1 MAPSSNKD
9 KEKDEVNKALAAA
22 ADKRLPERIASLCQ
36 DESHCLTRVPG
47 KGEVKP
53 RSLDPNEKPRTAG
66 ARTAGG

>member
-1 MAPSSNKD
+1 MAPSSKT
-9 KEKDEVNKALAAA
+9 DEVKPAVSAV
-22 ADKRLPERIASLCQ
+22 DKRLPERIAELCQ
-36 DESHCLTRVPG
+36 DESNCLTRMPG